1 MAISGDFLI
10 FGTAFGFCALL
21 CVLLARWYV
30 WPRVAR
36 MPRHE
41 ALILLLWPHTSRFL
55 NLAAATVQQV
65 DSRIPHAWTLEIA
78 WGDFLA
84 AVFALGAIFA
94 LRRRA
99 DIALPL
105 TWWATIF
112 GLADFAN
119 SLGQGIALNVTDL
132 PMRAVWYIAAGL
144 VPPLITLHIL
154 AIGVLRRAA
163 KRAD

>member
-1 MAISGDFLI
+1 MPISGDFLI

-30 WPRVAR
+30 WPRVAAL
-36 MPRHE
+36 PREE
-41 ALILLLWPHTSRFL
+41 ALIVLLWPHTSRFL

-65 DSRIPHAWTLEIA
+65 DSRIPRAWTLEIA
-78 WGDFLA
+78 WGDFIA
-84 AVFALGAIFA
+84 AVFALVAIVA

-99 DIALPL
+99 AIAVPL

-119 SLGQGIALNVTDL
+119 SLGQGTYLGVLDL
-132 PMRAVWYIAAGL
+132 PMRAVWYIAAGV
-144 VPPLITLHIL
+144 VPLLITAHVL
-154 AIGVLRRAA
+154 AIGVLRRPA
-163 KRAD
+163 RE